1 MSERQPP
8 PVLQF
13 YLTSPYTCSYLAA
26 RMARSQVVVPADAV
40 DTVMYSELVRRG
52 FRRSGEHV
60 YRPRCDACGACIP
73 VRVVVADF
81 RAGRTQR
88 RCERRNAD
96 VQISLRP
103 LAFDEAHYQLYRC
116 YQSARHTEGGMDQ
129 DDREQYRAFVLR
141 SSVNSFL
148 LEYRLDDEVIMVSL
162 VDRLVDGLSAVYTFF
177 DPAQSGRSLGVL
189 GVLSLIRFAAETGL
203 PYVYLGYWIQDCRKM
218 VYKNQYRPLQA
229 WINGAWGDLLMRP
242 DEV

>member
-1 MSERQPP
+1 MHVSERHPP

-13 YLTSPYTCSYLAA
+13 YLTSPYTCTYLAA

-60 YRPRCDACGACIP
+60 YRPRCDSCKACIP
-73 VRVVVADF
+73 VRVAVADF

-96 VQISLRP
+96 VQITFRP
-103 LAFDEAHYQLYRC
+103 LAFDEAHYQLYRR
-116 YQSARHTEGGMDQ
+116 YQAGRHAEGCMDQ
-129 DDREQYRAFVLR
+129 DDREQYRAFVLH

-148 LEYRLDDEVIMVSL
+148 LEYRLDDVVIMVSL

-177 DPAQSGRSLGVL
+177 DPERRERSLGVL
-189 GVLSLIRFAAETGL
+189 GVLTLIRLATETGL
-203 PYVYLGYWIQDCRKM
+203 PYVYLGYWIRDCRKM
-218 VYKNQYRPLQA
+218 VYKSQYQPLQA
-229 WINGAWGDLLMRP
+229 WVEGSWCDWLHN
-242 DEV
+242 E